1 MTLNLNNQPNLQ
13 PIPAEAIPGVQ
24 LANPDA
30 SLCLAE
36 QLASEANVTLC
47 AFLKPTQADLEGQV
61 TVFTLVQNGTVMA
74 ASRLEAM
81 AMVAR
86 GRAGASVFLLWK
98 CM

>member
-24 LANPDA
+24 LANSDA

-36 QLASEANVTLC
+36 QLASEANVKLC
-47 AFLKPTQADLEGQV
+47 AFLKPTQADLEDQV

-81 AMVAR
+81 AAR
-86 GRAGASVFLLWK
+86 ERAGSSVFLLWK